1 MLRKTLS
8 ELLLIILFGLVI
20 GLIMAITANS
30 FVEGVKYAASIRS
43 NSEWA
48 NFSLLGE
55 TYSYASVV
63 FLLAAAAVVVAL
75 KKFLAL
81 PGWAGPA
88 DTIYAAH
95 SSAQNLDVKKGMAS
109 TLAAFI
115 TASGGGSVGQYGP
128 LVHFG
133 ASTGVLFRRFL
144 GNRFAQDIFIGCG
157 VAASISAGFNAPLAG
172 VIFAHEAIL
181 RHFSLRAI
189 APIFVASISADTFD
203 QLLFPSTDTTFQ
215 LSQAVPELYDI
226 VPAFIVLGPLLS
238 LVAILFMRSLRFT
251 TQMAAAF
258 PYSKSALPFIA
269 AFVCGCVGIFVP
281 QILGIGVES
290 VNQLI
295 AGEFA
300 LAMVAILL
308 IAKLSMTAL
317 CIGFGLFGGVFSP
330 ALFIGVATGSLAA
343 TVLSLFGYVGVDQ
356 VLMVSAMAAVSASV
370 IGAPISTVMIVL
382 ELTGSYEYAVA
393 AMIAVIISS
402 LVTHRLFGL
411 SFFDRQL
418 LDRGVDMTLGRE
430 AIALGNT
437 RVTNCKLASYVAL
450 AKDTRGSEAYARMS
464 DEKLMEA
471 YAVDDQGLF
480 VGKLDLF
487 GAQAAGDEPIET
499 KLDTAPIT
507 LKESDSLQTA
517 MTVATDFVG
526 ESIPILDDSGA
537 RLIGVVTEGDL
548 FHAVLDV
555 QSTVRRIERA

>member
-1 MLRKTLS
+1 MLRKTLF
-8 ELLLIILFGLVI
+8 ELVIIIAFGLTI
-20 GLIMAITANS
+20 GLIMAVAANL
-30 FVEGVKYAASIRS
+30 FVEGVRAAAAVRA
-43 NSEWA
+43 ETQWA
-48 NFSLLGE
+48 NFTLFGN
-55 TYSYASVV
+55 TYSFASVI
-63 FLLAAAAVVVAL
+63 FLLAAAGLVVVL
-75 KKFLAL
+75 KNYLKL

-95 SSAQNLDVKKGMAS
+95 SSAQNLDLKKGMAS
-109 TLAAFI
+109 TLAAFV

-133 ASTGVLFRRFL
+133 ASVGVLFRRFL
-144 GNRFAQDIFIGCG
+144 DNRFAQDIFIGCG
-157 VAASISAGFNAPLAG
+157 VAASISAGFNAPIAG

-203 QLLFPSTDTTFQ
+203 QLLFPSADATFV
-215 LSQAVPELYDI
+215 LTQAVPEMASI
-226 VPAFIVLGPLLS
+226 VPIFIILGPLLS

-251 TQMAAAF
+251 AKLAAAY
-258 PYSKSALPFIA
+258 PYSKNNLPFIA
-269 AFVCGCVGIFVP
+269 AFICGVVGIFVP
-281 QILGIGVES
+281 EILGIGVGT
-290 VNQLI
+290 VNELI
-295 AGEFA
+295 AGNYA
-300 LAMVAILL
+300 LGMVIVLL
-308 IAKLSMTAL
+308 VAKLTMTAL

-330 ALFIGVATGSLAA
+330 ALFIGVATGSVSAA
-343 TVLSLFGYVGVDQ
+343 ALHMAGINDVDQ
-356 VLMVSAMAAVSASV
+356 VLMISAMAAVAASV

-437 RVTNCKLASYVAL
+437 PVTECKLASYVAL
-450 AKDTRGSEAYARMS
+450 ARDTRGSEAYARMS

-471 YAVDDQGLF
+471 YAVDEQGLF

-487 GAQAAGDEPIET
+487 GAQAAGSEPIENR
-499 KLDTAPIT
+499 LDTAPIV
-507 LKESDSLQTA
+507 LKETDSLQTA
-517 MTVATDFVG
+517 MTVASDFVG
-526 ESIPILDDSGA
+526 ESIPILDAAGE
-537 RLIGVVTEGDL
+537 RLVGVVTEGDL

>member
-1 MLRKTLS
+1 MLKKTLS
-8 ELLLIILFGLVI
+8 ELVLIIAFGLVI
-20 GLIMAITANS
+20 GLIMAITANL
-30 FVEGVKYAASIRS
+30 FVEGVKLAATFRADSQ
-43 NSEWA
+43 WA
-48 NFSLLGE
+48 NFTLLGT

-63 FLLAAAAVVVAL
+63 FLLFAAGIVVGL
-75 KKFLAL
+75 KKLFAL

-203 QLLFPSTDTTFQ
+203 QLLFPSADTTFQ
-215 LSQAVPELYDI
+215 LSQTVPELYDI
-226 VPAFIVLGPLLS
+226 VPIFIVLGPLLS
-238 LVAILFMRSLRFT
+238 LVAILFMRSLRLS

-258 PYSKSALPFIA
+258 PYSKTALPFIA
-269 AFVCGCVGIFVP
+269 AFVCGTVGIFVP
-281 QILGIGVES
+281 EILGIGVET

-295 AGEFA
+295 AGDFEV
-300 LAMVAILL
+300 LMVVVLL
-308 IAKLSMTAL
+308 LAKLSMTAL

-330 ALFIGVATGSLAA
+330 ALLIGVATGSLAA
-343 TVLSLFGYVGVDQ
+343 AVLQLFGFVDIDQ

-370 IGAPISTVMIVL
+370 IGAPISTVIIVL
-382 ELTGSYEYAVA
+382 ELTGSYEFAIA

-418 LDRGVDMTLGRE
+418 LDRGVDMTQGRE
-430 AIALGNT
+430 AIALNGT
-437 RVTNCKLASYVAL
+437 LAAQCKLSEFVSVGVASSGQDAFDKMKK
-450 AKDTRGSEAYARMS
+450 A
-464 DEKLMEA
+464 KLMEA
-471 YAVDDQGLF
+471 YAFETDGTF
-480 VGKLDLF
+480 AGKFDLF
-487 GAQAAGDEPIET
+487 GAQEAGSQPVGSILDRDPIA
-499 KLDTAPIT
+499 LG
-507 LKESDSLQTA
+507 ESDSLQTA
-517 MTVATDFVG
+517 MNIASNFVG
-526 ESIPILDDSGA
+526 EAIPILDSERRA
-537 RLIGVVTEGDL
+537 LVGVVTEGDL

>member
-1 MLRKTLS
+1 MLRRTLS

-115 TASGGGSVGQYGP
+115 TAGGGGSVGQYGP

-133 ASTGVLFRRFL
+133 ATTGVLFRRFL

-526 ESIPILDDSGA
+526 ESIPILDDSGE

>member
-1 MLRKTLS
+1 MLRRTLS

-526 ESIPILDDSGA
+526 ESIPILDDSGE

>member
-75 KKFLAL
+75 KNFLAL

-526 ESIPILDDSGA
+526 ESIPILDDSGE

>member
-30 FVEGVKYAASIRS
+30 FVDGVKYAASIRS

-203 QLLFPSTDTTFQ
+203 QLLFPSADTTFQ

-343 TVLSLFGYVGVDQ
+343 TLLSLFGFVGVDQ

-437 RVTNCKLASYVAL
+437 RVTECKLASYVAL

-471 YAVDDQGLF
+471 YAVGEQGLF

-487 GAQAAGDEPIET
+487 GAQAAGERSIET

-507 LKESDSLQTA
+507 LKETDSLQTA
-517 MTVATDFVG
+517 MTVASDFVG
-526 ESIPILDDSGA
+526 ESIPILDANGEK
-537 RLIGVVTEGDL
+537 LIGVVTEGDL

>member
-526 ESIPILDDSGA
+526 ESIPILDDSGE

>member
-1 MLRKTLS
+1 
-8 ELLLIILFGLVI
+8 V
-20 GLIMAITANS
+20 
-30 FVEGVKYAASIRS
+30 
-43 NSEWA
+43 
-48 NFSLLGE
+48 
-55 TYSYASVV
+55 
-63 FLLAAAAVVVAL
+63 
-75 KKFLAL
+75 
-81 PGWAGPA
+81 
-88 DTIYAAH
+88 
-95 SSAQNLDVKKGMAS
+95 
-109 TLAAFI
+109 
-115 TASGGGSVGQYGP
+115 GSVGQYGP

-203 QLLFPSTDTTFQ
+203 QLLFPSADTTFQ

>member
-75 KKFLAL
+75 KNFLAL

-471 YAVDDQGLF
+471 YAVDEQGLF

-487 GAQAAGDEPIET
+487 GAQAASEKSIET

-507 LKESDSLQTA
+507 LKETDSLQTA
-517 MTVATDFVG
+517 MTVASDFVG
-526 ESIPILDDSGA
+526 ESIPILNANGEK
-537 RLIGVVTEGDL
+537 LIGVVTEGDL